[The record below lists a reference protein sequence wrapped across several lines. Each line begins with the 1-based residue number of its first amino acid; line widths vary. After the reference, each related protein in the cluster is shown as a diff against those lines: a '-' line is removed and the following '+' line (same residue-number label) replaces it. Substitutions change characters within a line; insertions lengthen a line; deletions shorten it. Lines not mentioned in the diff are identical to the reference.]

1 MYGGINIRDTFTT
14 HCCVCY
20 QHLWLYANLFFN
32 LVIKH
37 MLLGGFTVV
46 VLGGF
51 TVTIVLMSNL

>member
-1 MYGGINIRDTFTT
+1 MVASILGILSLRTAA
-14 HCCVCY
+14 CVM
-20 QHLWLYANLFFN
+20 WLYANLPFN

-37 MLLGGFTVV
+37 RLLGGFTVV